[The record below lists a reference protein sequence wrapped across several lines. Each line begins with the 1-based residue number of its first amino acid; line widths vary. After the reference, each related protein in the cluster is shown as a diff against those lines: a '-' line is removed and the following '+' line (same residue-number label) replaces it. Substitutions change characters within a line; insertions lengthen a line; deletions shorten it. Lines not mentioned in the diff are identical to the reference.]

1 MIAPST
7 MRREELMPAEL
18 AIDGLRAA
26 SPDLENLFGIGL
38 DALKSMPPLY
48 LCSILGLPN
57 SWLPRSNR
65 FSEYGI
71 IDIWRLGR
79 TLRFLAN
86 IAIPS
91 VPRTPPPFGP
101 PLLKR
106 LFWQPSVILQR
117 PDHHGS
123 YTSYPDEAWFFVN
136 GVASNGAV
144 AQLNSAYLSYL
155 FHRPLTMLQNATDS
169 LLLDLLECIVGK
181 QWYRYTEAAVKAF
194 PPIYDALKRPD
205 KRRVVVIAHS
215 QGTIIMAIVL
225 RMLGEVLS
233 PPPEEPEL
241 ALAALF
247 GAEAYAPPEFVYP
260 DQDPWR
266 AEDFEPLSQQELAKL
281 ELYCFAN
288 CANSM
293 KYLSAGA
300 GGRPIPWIESFGNE
314 FDLVA
319 RLGMLA
325 PKPAERGID
334 IDGPCYVKPNGW
346 GHFLNAH
353 YLSDIHDYQ
362 KAGRRRGGAGGSIP
376 YLLANAAAYPNRQTP
391 QLFGY
396 INGGV
401 WSNSTRS

>member
-7 MRREELMPAEL
+7 MRREELLPAEL

-38 DALKSMPPLY
+38 DALTSMPPLY
-48 LCSILGLPN
+48 LFSILGLPN

-91 VPRTPPPFGP
+91 VPRTPPPFGL

-136 GVASNGAV
+136 GVASNDAV

-155 FHRPLTMLQNATDS
+155 FHRPLTMVQNATDS

-205 KRRVVVIAHS
+205 KRRAVVIAHS

-325 PKPAERGID
+325 PKPAQRGID

-353 YLSDIHDYQ
+353 YLGDIHDYQ

-376 YLLANAAAYPNRQTP
+376 YFLANAAAYPNGQTP
-391 QLFGY
+391 RLFGY
-396 INGGV
+396 INGGCPV
-401 WSNSTRS
+401 SDNC